1 MPVKMTSGKEI
12 RQGLVEYG
20 DWLFIGRQVLAVGAT
35 TTAIPDATR
44 LRGLSLPSTLFNN
57 SVVRITSG
65 AQAGER
71 TYVDYL
77 DPNSGIL
84 YVNPALS
91 AALKDTDEYEIWMRG
106 IDPDIVDRLR
116 DDCLQKF
123 CSQWRVVSFAQLPDG
138 DMEDAPDTNLVA
150 IASSTNAT
158 PIAVTTSTA
167 HGLVT
172 GASVNIEGH
181 LVNLSANGKWII
193 TVTGTSVFTLDGST
207 PTGVGTTSGNVACR
221 NGVPRW
227 TATGS
232 SILNKISGNFP
243 NTHSRQVLHVVGPAS
258 ANDYATS
265 QAIPVQPNDLWFL
278 EVPCSAFLTAA
289 PASLAIGT
297 VTVIDVTNASG
308 TIALTGVTTHTGR
321 GVGIISVLFEIPSG
335 CYEILVRLGS
345 STNLA
350 TTVWGGISMHERD
363 QYRFSLQD
371 RVTSRKRVGGF
382 YTLQRETESGTSDER
397 YKNAPFQSIERV
409 QVGGQVEIYIN
420 PSTSEFPMFYYERGY
435 YERMN
440 PNYFTTNN
448 RLSGDLAMTDAQ
460 KEYIISATAAR
471 VAKYYLD
478 KVGGEWQDD
487 WIRASADFN
496 YWEGQHGPEPK
507 LIAEVES
514 ELYVP
519 QIAT

>member
-1 MPVKMTSGKEI
+1 MPTKMTSGKEI

-20 DWLFIGRQVLAVGAT
+20 DWLFLGKQVGDSSAT
-35 TTAIPDATR
+35 TIAIPDATR
-44 LRGLSLPSTLFNN
+44 LRGLALPSTLFNN
-57 SVVRITSG
+57 SIVRITSG
-65 AQAGER
+65 VAAGER

-91 AALKDTDEYEIWMRG
+91 SALADTDEYEIWMRG

-116 DDCLQKF
+116 DDCLEKF
-123 CSQWRVVSFAQLPDG
+123 CSQWRVVAFSQLPDG
-138 DMEDAPDTNLVA
+138 DMEDAPETNLIA
-150 IASSTNAT
+150 ITSSTNAT
-158 PIAVTTSTA
+158 PIVVTCASA
-167 HGLVT
+167 HGVVT

-181 LVNLSANGKWII
+181 LVNLTANGKWIV
-193 TVTGTSVFTLDGST
+193 TVTSTTVFSLDGSIG
-207 PTGVGTTSGNVACR
+207 TGNGTAGNVAVR

-227 TATGS
+227 TASGS
-232 SILNKISGNFP
+232 SIVNKINGNFP
-243 NTHSRQVLHVVGPAS
+243 NTHSRQVLHVVGPTS
-258 ANDYATS
+258 ATDFATS
-265 QAIPVQPNDLWFL
+265 QAIPVQPTDRWFL

-289 PASLAIGT
+289 TQTLAVGT
-297 VTVIDVTNASG
+297 VVVRDVTNSADITLS
-308 TIALTGVTTHTGR
+308 GVTTHTGR
-321 GVGIISVLFEIPSG
+321 GVGMISVLFDIPNG
-335 CYEILVRLGS
+335 CYEIHVRLGS
-345 STNLA
+345 STNAA
-350 TTVWGGISMHERD
+350 TTVWGGMAMHERD

-382 YTLQRETESGTSDER
+382 YTLERETESGTSDER

-420 PSTSEFPMFYYERGY
+420 PNTQEFPMFYYERGY

-440 PNYFTTNN
+440 PNYFTTTH
-448 RLSGDLAMTDAQ
+448 RLTGDLAMTDAQ

-478 KVGGEWQDD
+478 KFGAEWQDD

-507 LIAEVES
+507 LVAEVES

-519 QIAT
+519 NREV